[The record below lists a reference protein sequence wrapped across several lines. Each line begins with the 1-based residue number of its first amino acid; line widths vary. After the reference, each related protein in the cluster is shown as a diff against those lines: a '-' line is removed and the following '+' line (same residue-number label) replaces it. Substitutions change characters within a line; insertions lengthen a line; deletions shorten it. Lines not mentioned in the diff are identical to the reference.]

1 MQILTAQPVTQKLEQ
16 ELRERLR
23 RFQALTA
30 RAPGRAVVLVGEDP
44 PSQIYVKRKAERALQ
59 LGIQNR
65 TITFP
70 ATASPQE
77 VYQQVQ
83 ALNQDPSID
92 GILIQRPLPPQFDEA
107 AVLTWIVPEKDVDA
121 FHPENAGRLFLGL
134 PGFEPCTPAGVL
146 KLLDHYGIEIA
157 GKVACVV
164 GRSSIVGK
172 PMAALLL
179 RRNATVI
186 QCHSQT
192 QNLAEMTRQA
202 DLLIVATGQ
211 PKLIQALHVK
221 PGAVVVD
228 VGIHRGQ
235 DGKIGG
241 DCDWDSL
248 TKVASAATP
257 VPGGVGPM
265 TIALLMAN
273 TVLAAEKRQG
283 IASH

>member
-1 MQILTAQPVTQKLEQ
+1 
-16 ELRERLR
+16 
-23 RFQALTA
+23 
-30 RAPGRAVVLVGEDP
+30 
-44 PSQIYVKRKAERALQ
+44 
-59 LGIQNR
+59 
-65 TITFP
+65 
-70 ATASPQE
+70 
-77 VYQQVQ
+77 
-83 ALNQDPSID
+83 
-92 GILIQRPLPPQFDEA
+92 
-107 AVLTWIVPEKDVDA
+107 
-121 FHPENAGRLFLGL
+121 
-134 PGFEPCTPAGVL
+134 
-146 KLLDHYGIEIA
+146 
-157 GKVACVV
+157 
-164 GRSSIVGK
+164 
-172 PMAALLL
+172 
-179 RRNATVI
+179 
-186 QCHSQT
+186 
-192 QNLAEMTRQA
+192 MTRQA

-211 PKLIQALHVK
+211 PKLIQTLHVK